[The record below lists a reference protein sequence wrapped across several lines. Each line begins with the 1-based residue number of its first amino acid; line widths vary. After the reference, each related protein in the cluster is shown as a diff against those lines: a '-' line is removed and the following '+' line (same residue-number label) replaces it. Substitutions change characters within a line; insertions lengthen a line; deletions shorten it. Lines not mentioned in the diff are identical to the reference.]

1 MVRID
6 RWGHRTHLGVGQL
19 FYPSGFAAGR
29 DGSIYVSN
37 CSIAPASGM
46 GPKLCSSG
54 GQVVQDQLGNRI
66 PARPAPAGRGSRC

>member
-6 RWGHRTHLGVGQL
+6 RWGHRTHLGVGRL

-37 CSIAPASGM
+37 CSIAPGTGM
-46 GPKLCSSG
+46 GPKLCPSG
-54 GQVVQDQLGNRI
+54 GQVVRI
-66 PARPAPAGRGSRC
+66 G